1 MHEASIA
8 MSILDIAGDHC
19 RKAGFSAIRS
29 VEVRVGAASGVM
41 PEALRMAFDIAKL
54 ETPASE
60 AVLTIIEVPLGG
72 TCRDCGGAFTTDEQ
86 FILACP
92 ACGGGNFMFET
103 GRELDVS
110 EIEVD

>member
-8 MSILDIAGDHC
+8 LSILEIAEDHC

-29 VEVRVGAASGVM
+29 VEVKVGAASGIM

-54 ETPASE
+54 DTPAHE
-60 AVLTIIEVPLGG
+60 AALTIIEIPLGG
-72 TCRDCGGAFTTDEQ
+72 TCRDCGGGFTTEEQ

-92 ACGGGNFMFET
+92 ACGGKNFKFET

>member
-29 VEVRVGAASGVM
+29 VVVRIGAASGVM
-41 PEALRMAFDIAKL
+41 PEALMMAFDIAKL
-54 ETPASE
+54 DTE
-60 AVLTIIEVPLGG
+60 AHAAALTIIELPLGG
-72 TCRDCGGAFTTDEQ
+72 TCRDCGGTFTTEEQ

-92 ACGGGNFMFET
+92 ACGGGNFKFET